1 MAWTTTKAGGF
12 TKNVAVL
19 SASGSDT
26 LCLAGAGAI
35 VHASADD
42 VTVSTASSAGGLNDS
57 YVYETLDVTF
67 TDGVLTVPEGA
78 HMLKVYD
85 NGGGGLTAT
94 VYMTGSAVGQDTTT
108 ISGIGADP
116 S

>member
-1 MAWTTTKAGGF
+1 
-12 TKNVAVL
+12 
-19 SASGSDT
+19 
-26 LCLAGAGAI
+26 
-35 VHASADD
+35 
-42 VTVSTASSAGGLNDS
+42 
-57 YVYETLDVTF
+57 
-67 TDGVLTVPEGA
+67 
-78 HMLKVYD
+78 MLKVYD